1 MPNNKNINIALIVG
15 GASAEREVSKLT
27 GKNIYE
33 ALLSLEYNV
42 KVIDPAYGCNQP
54 ENIEHFFDE
63 QNHFE
68 INTQNY
74 VRAVNSDLF
83 DNIDVAFNA
92 LHGPWG
98 EDGTIQSLFELRGL
112 KYTGS
117 KVLGSA
123 VAMDKMFSKISFEH
137 FKVNTPWWFLIE
149 KEENNI
155 ESIVQ
160 KINSGFGFPCVIKPN
175 NQGSTVGLTI
185 CKNENQISDALELS
199 RNHCDKALVEE
210 FISGYE
216 LTVGVLDK
224 KCFEPLEIKPK
235 SGFYDYE
242 SKYTPGMSEYEVPAN
257 FPINVLT
264 ALKEQAYKAF
274 LAVGAEDFARVDFR
288 LSEKHIPY
296 CLEVNTLPGMTST
309 SLLPKAAKVDGIS
322 YEQLVDKIVKLALK

>member
-1 MPNNKNINIALIVG
+1 MPNENIKIALIVG
-15 GASAEREVSKLT
+15 GASAEREVSKST

-33 ALLSLEYNV
+33 ALLNLNYQV
-42 KVIDPAYGCNQP
+42 KVIDPAYGINQP
-54 ENIEHFFDE
+54 EEVEKIFSEKDFS
-63 QNHFE
+63 E

-74 VRAVNSDLF
+74 VSCVNSKLF
-83 DNIDVAFNA
+83 DNIDVVFNA

-98 EDGTIQSLFELRGL
+98 EDGTIQSLFELRGI

-123 VAMDKMFSKISFEH
+123 LAMDKMFSKISFEH
-137 FKVNTPWWFLIE
+137 FKVNTPKWFVIE
-149 KEENNI
+149 KNENDLENI
-155 ESIVQ
+155 SQ
-160 KINSGFGFPCVIKPN
+160 KINSEFGFPCVIKPN

-185 CKNENQISDALELS
+185 CKSEEEVEDAIVLS
-199 RNHCDKALVEE
+199 REHCDKALVEE

-257 FPINVLT
+257 FPKQVLVN
-264 ALKEQAYKAF
+264 LKDQAEKAF
-274 LAVGAEDFARVDFR
+274 IAVGASNYARVDFR
-288 LSEKHIPY
+288 LSEDHVPY
-296 CLEVNTLPGMTST
+296 CLEVNTLPGMTNT

-322 YEQLVDKIVKLALK
+322 YEQLVDKIVKLALR